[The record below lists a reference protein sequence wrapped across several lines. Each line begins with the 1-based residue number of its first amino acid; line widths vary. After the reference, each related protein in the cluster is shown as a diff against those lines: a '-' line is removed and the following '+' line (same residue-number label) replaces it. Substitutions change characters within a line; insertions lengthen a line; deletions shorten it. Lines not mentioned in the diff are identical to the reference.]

1 MRLPIVEFGEVKSM
15 GLPTEPKFR
24 MINQSLG
31 QQPSLGP
38 IPIGLLAPSGAVL
51 FASYFLVRVLLN
63 LSFPIFLV
71 ISVWGISTW
80 WAVVGEKS
88 WKFTNK
94 FVAVPDWYRGHRL
107 YQSCLRHSQS
117 GDLHGH

>member
-1 MRLPIVEFGEVKSM
+1 MS
-15 GLPTEPKFR
+15 LPTEVQFR

-51 FASYFLVRVLLN
+51 FVSYFLVRVLLN

-71 ISVWGISTW
+71 ISIWGISTW

-107 YQSCLRHSQS
+107 YKSCLRQS

>member
-1 MRLPIVEFGEVKSM
+1 M

-63 LSFPIFLV
+63 LSFPIF
-71 ISVWGISTW
+71 
-80 WAVVGEKS
+80 
-88 WKFTNK
+88 
-94 FVAVPDWYRGHRL
+94 AVPDWYRGHRL